1 MSGNCSRQLISL
13 TVDRIEKLL
22 ILIEGLIFDEHHQIV
37 KIPIFDRKPKPVNTN
52 GDRFLKKSEIIMLW
66 FFKKVGESS
75 SSETPKTTN
84 VEETIAKDNE
94 QETPLKYIKVDLD
107 SLPADPGQRPSMEVY
122 HVNQK
127 DEIEDITCKRDLVN
141 LEIIRSNEER
151 LEVEFVNSII
161 LGLMIINIGG
171 VDNFVKGGFKAWN
184 KRERLDI
191 HSNGGPHNLAQTN
204 SQKDKNRIKIY
215 ASIDC
220 VRFLLRQGL
229 PFRGHN
235 EGGDSRNKGNFLELL
250 HFYAERNDKVGNVVL
265 RNAPR
270 NSQMKSSSIQKDFV
284 RACAIETLKVIRKE
298 IGDSFFSILVDESR
312 DVSCK
317 EQMALVL
324 RFVNDKG
331 LVVER
336 FIGIKHLLFIQCF
349 QTMSCVFLKFEVKVM
364 TELLALVFV
373 AKNHHDINDFFEL
386 TSRLLNMIGS
396 SYKCRDKLRDKQA
409 TRVVEAL
416 AHGDLE
422 SGTSL
427 NQEIGIKRP
436 SDTRWGSHY
445 GSLLNIKTLYPSIC
459 EVLEDIME
467 DANSQDHRSEASR
480 MLKSFLTFDFVFCLH
495 LMVDIL
501 GITNELNTTLQRKDQ
516 DIINAMHQVRAS
528 KERLQETKNEGWQPL
543 LSSITSFCN
552 KYDVEILNMEHPY
565 YNGISRRKGSKV
577 SNSNHYQ
584 VDVFY
589 SVIDMQIQEL
599 NNRFTEANTTLL
611 LSIASLCPRQC
622 FKSFQVDEIMKMAEF
637 YPVEFPSTELEALR
651 GQLQNYIKDVRGDAR
666 FNDLKGLGD
675 LAKQMVETSKHQIY
689 PKVYVLLKLAL
700 TLPVATSTVERAF
713 SAMKLIK
720 SDLRNKMGDD
730 FMSNCLISY
739 IENDVSDSISND
751 TILENF

>member
-1 MSGNCSRQLISL
+1 
-13 TVDRIEKLL
+13 
-22 ILIEGLIFDEHHQIV
+22 
-37 KIPIFDRKPKPVNTN
+37 
-52 GDRFLKKSEIIMLW
+52 
-66 FFKKVGESS
+66 
-75 SSETPKTTN
+75 
-84 VEETIAKDNE
+84 
-94 QETPLKYIKVDLD
+94 
-107 SLPADPGQRPSMEVY
+107 
-122 HVNQK
+122 
-127 DEIEDITCKRDLVN
+127 
-141 LEIIRSNEER
+141 
-151 LEVEFVNSII
+151 
-161 LGLMIINIGG
+161 
-171 VDNFVKGGFKAWN
+171 
-184 KRERLDI
+184 
-191 HSNGGPHNLAQTN
+191 
-204 SQKDKNRIKIY
+204 
-215 ASIDC
+215 
-220 VRFLLRQGL
+220 
-229 PFRGHN
+229 
-235 EGGDSRNKGNFLELL
+235 
-250 HFYAERNDKVGNVVL
+250 
-265 RNAPR
+265 
-270 NSQMKSSSIQKDFV
+270 MKSSSIQKDIV
-284 RACAIETLKVIRKE
+284 RACAIETLKVIMKE

-317 EQMALVL
+317 EQMAFVL

-336 FIGIKHLLFIQCF
+336 FVGIKHVDDTSSLSLKAYVYSMLSNHELSFSKIRGQGYDGASNMRGAFNGLKTLIVNDVPSAYYVHCF
-349 QTMSCVFLKFEVKVM
+349 AHQLQ
-364 TELLALVFV
+364 LALVFV

-396 SYKCRDKLRDKQA
+396 SYKRRDKLRDKQA

-422 SGTSL
+422 SGTGL
-427 NQEIGIKRP
+427 NQEIGIKQP

-445 GSLLNIKTLYPSIC
+445 GSLLNIKTIYPSIC

-467 DANSQDHRSEASR
+467 DANSQDHRSEARR
-480 MLKSFLTFDFVFCLH
+480 MLKSILTFDFVFCLH

-528 KERLQETKNEGWQPL
+528 KERLQETRNEGWQPL
-543 LSSITSFCN
+543 LSNITSFCN

-577 SNSNHYQ
+577 SNSHHYQ

-589 SVIDMQIQEL
+589 SVIDMQLQEL

-675 LAKQMVETSKHQIY
+675 LAKQMIETSKHQIY

-730 FMSNCLISY
+730 FMCNCLISY
-739 IENDVSDSISND
+739 IEKDVFDSISND
-751 TILENF
+751 TILENFRGMKDRRDEL